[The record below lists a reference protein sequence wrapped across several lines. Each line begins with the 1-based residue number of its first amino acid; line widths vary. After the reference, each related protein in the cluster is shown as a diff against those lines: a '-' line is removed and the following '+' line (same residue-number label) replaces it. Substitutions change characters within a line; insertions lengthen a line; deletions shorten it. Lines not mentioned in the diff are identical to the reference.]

1 MSPDDKVVEIND
13 FQIPRLFERRPKTNK
28 RQFRYCDETHGA
40 ILNAL
45 LDRADGPNDLDAVL
59 SQGFNRFQILMEKCN
74 LGPRGRGYKKTTLPT
89 IRRCVDWVRA
99 QALLHGALISTPNG
113 LVRVPGHSFKTDTE
127 ATEWLEAKITARA
140 RPRVSK
146 RSRSLPCQHQPTSP
160 AESLPA
166 LETLSLSDNEPAEI
180 VTPNNAPRRVS
191 FSQPSLS
198 RSRSSSRTRRFVRR
212 RTDELRDEGRVLRF

>member
-166 LETLSLSDNEPAEI
+166 LETLSLSDNEPA
-180 VTPNNAPRRVS
+180 VS
-191 FSQPSLS
+191 
-198 RSRSSSRTRRFVRR
+198 
-212 RTDELRDEGRVLRF
+212 